1 MSPLLR
7 MVFGVSGAGHSH
19 DSSLELLPVLVCG
32 LAHLPATDSCEH
44 LRSFVWAPGRNNIP
58 GCRQWEGML

>member
-1 MSPLLR
+1 MIDQDEGWDEDVHCQKGRRWMSPLLR

-32 LAHLPATDSCEH
+32 LAHLPAT
-44 LRSFVWAPGRNNIP
+44 IP
-58 GCRQWEGML
+58 VST